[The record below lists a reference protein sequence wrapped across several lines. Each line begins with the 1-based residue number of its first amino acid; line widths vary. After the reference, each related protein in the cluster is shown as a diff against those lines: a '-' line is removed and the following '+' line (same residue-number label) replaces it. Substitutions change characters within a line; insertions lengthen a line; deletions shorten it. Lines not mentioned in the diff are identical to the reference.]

1 MKPGQVLKKDLREIR
16 RMRLTALPKVE
27 LHRHL
32 ECSMRLE
39 TLVELAK
46 DLKMDLPLDPEALKN
61 EFLVTTPMVDLEA
74 VLKKFLRTQAVLDS
88 EEILSRITYEVIED
102 AVAEG
107 IKILELRFAPTFIT
121 QGHPHLD
128 FDKVLRGIRKG
139 ADFAQDLPIS
149 VGFLSII
156 QRILPV
162 ETAERVVDFTIANKD
177 FFMGLDLAD
186 NEDGFDPLLFKN
198 CFYRAQQNGLHIT
211 VHAGEAPIPQASLNV
226 KNAIEILGAERIGHG
241 LQIYRDPFVTNLVR
255 KKAIPLEL
263 CVTSNWLTQAI
274 PNLKAHPI
282 KELLAA
288 NVPVTINSD
297 DPGVFGIDL
306 VHEYELL
313 ETDYGFTADDF
324 QRCNDI
330 AAQASFIPLMKKQK
344 YWPRPIHMLR

>member
-1 MKPGQVLKKDLREIR
+1 MKQGQGFNQSR
-16 RMRLTALPKVE
+16 RARLTQLPKVE

-46 DLKMDLPLDPEALKN
+46 DLKMEIPVDAEMIKQ
-61 EFLVTTPMVDLEA
+61 EFLVTSPMLDLEA
-74 VLKKFLRTQAVLDS
+74 VLKKFLRTQAVLES

-102 AVAEG
+102 CSNEG
-107 IKILELRFAPTFIT
+107 IKILELRFAPTFIE
-121 QGHPHLD
+121 QGHPKLN
-128 FDKVLRGIRKG
+128 FDKIIKGIRKG
-139 ADFAQDLPIS
+139 HEFAHELPIS

-162 ETAERVVDFTIANKD
+162 ETAESVVDFTIENKD
-177 FFMGLDLAD
+177 FFVGLDLAD
-186 NEDGFDPLLFKN
+186 NEDGFDPLIFQN
-198 CFYRAQQNGLHIT
+198 CFQRAKENGLHVT
-211 VHAGEAPIPQASLNV
+211 VHAGEALIPQASLNV

-241 LQIYRDPFVTNLVR
+241 LQIHNDPFVTNLVR
-255 KKAIPLEL
+255 KQAIPLEL

-274 PNLKAHPI
+274 PDLKSHPI
-282 KELLAA
+282 RKLMEAD
-288 NVPVTINSD
+288 VPITINSD

-313 ETDYGFTADDF
+313 ESQYGFTAEEF

-330 AAQASFIPLMKKQK
+330 AAQASFIPMMKKQK
-344 YWPRPIHMLR
+344 HWPRSIHKLR